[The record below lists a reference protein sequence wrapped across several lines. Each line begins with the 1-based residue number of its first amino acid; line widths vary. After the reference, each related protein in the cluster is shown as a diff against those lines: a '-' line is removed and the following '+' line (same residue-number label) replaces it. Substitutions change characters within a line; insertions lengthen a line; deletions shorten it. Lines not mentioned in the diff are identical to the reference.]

1 MICQVPKFVY
11 GVKLP
16 VVRVHAIS
24 PGELIFIF
32 SPVIIEPGGKMN
44 KRTLIFFLLL
54 IAMAAYAEAG
64 EFELSLNNGAIRNCF
79 TVGIAPSLKLSRH
92 FSLEMEFSLYPN
104 FREEFQS
111 DFEYNIPGNGNSGR
125 ERIKNSAYNISLAA
139 LYELKIKSL
148 KTFVP
153 YITAGIGFLHRGKSS
168 EYLSYSGDENHM
180 YKSSKNDLH
189 VALGGG
195 FKYRLTDKAG
205 LRFDCRWISV
215 FGIYGDDGTTAP
227 EFDSFGVRFTGGF
240 YIKLSK

>member
-1 MICQVPKFVY
+1 
-11 GVKLP
+11 
-16 VVRVHAIS
+16 
-24 PGELIFIF
+24 
-32 SPVIIEPGGKMN
+32 MN
-44 KRTLIFFLLL
+44 KRILIFFVLL
-54 IAMAAYAEAG
+54 ITMAAFGKAA

-92 FSLEMEFSLYPN
+92 FSLEMEFSIYPN

-111 DFEYNIPGNGNSGR
+111 YYEYNLPDNENAGR
-125 ERIKNSAYNISLAA
+125 DRSKNSAYNISLAA
-139 LYELKIKSL
+139 LYELKIKNL
-148 KTFVP
+148 KAFVP
-153 YITAGIGFLHRGKSS
+153 YITAGIGFLHRGKTL
-168 EYLSYSGDENHM
+168 ENRSYNSNEIQIYN
-180 YKSSKNDLH
+180 SSKNDLH

-205 LRFDCRWISV
+205 LRFDCRWISA